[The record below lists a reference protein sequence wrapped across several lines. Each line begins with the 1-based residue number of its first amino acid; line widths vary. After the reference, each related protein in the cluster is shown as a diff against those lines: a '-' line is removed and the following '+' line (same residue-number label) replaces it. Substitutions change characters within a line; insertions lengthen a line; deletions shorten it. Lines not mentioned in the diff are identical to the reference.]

1 MKKIGLLALGLALA
15 LGVVAEAGSIPADRV
30 PLQTYAVKKMNCYL
44 QPNGVQKG
52 WIDPGDYVVVT
63 QIRSDGWAYGSYPV
77 GNGRVSRWFRA
88 DDLVNN
94 IGFANQ
100 ERYSPKANTNT
111 YTGPDHSRKFG
122 SFNDNETL
130 LVVSESGESRQFIYK
145 LNNGGY
151 KMAWAPYWD
160 CWDARQAGK
169 QQVNNN
175 VINKNPIVKPVQRED
190 KKQEQSSSYGVWK
203 ATARYTANTYDNP
216 SLSGAR
222 AGWVT
227 AGSDLEVLGENAK
240 SYFIRYWADNGAKR
254 ERYVERTA
262 VKGLNEDKENK
273 QQVNNNVINRNPI
286 VKPVQREDKKQE
298 QSSSYGVWKAT
309 ARYRANTYDNPGL
322 SGARAGW
329 VTAGSDIEVLGENAK
344 SYFIR
349 YWADNGAK
357 RERYVERTA
366 VKGLN
371 EDKENKQQ
379 EQTSYKVWS
388 TVTSYTANTYD
399 TPDLSGTRAG
409 WVTSGSR
416 IEVLGETVKSYYIRY
431 WNDSGKPR
439 EKYVAKNAVKV
450 LGNLPHN
457 PIVKPVQREDK
468 KQEQSSS
475 YGVWKATAR
484 YRANTYDNPNL
495 SGARAGWVTAGSDLE
510 VLGENAKSYFIR
522 YWADNGAKRERYV
535 ERTAVKGLNED
546 KENKKQVNNNVINQ
560 NPIVKPVQREDKK
573 QEQSSSYGV
582 WKATARYRANTY
594 DNPNLSGARA
604 GWVTAGS
611 DLEVLGE
618 NAKSYFIR
626 YWADN
631 GAKRERYVERTAVKG
646 LNEDKENKKQE
657 QTSYGVW
664 KATARY
670 TANTYDNPDLRGMRA
685 GRVTSGSDIEV
696 LGENAKSYFIR
707 YWADNG
713 AKRER
718 YVERTAVKGLNED
731 KDDKNIVPS
740 GDYVWPIDAYKISCL
755 YYYSGYND
763 KNKTYNPIKHDA
775 TYGRNPSYGFYY
787 WNAMDIEAKNLPVKA
802 TADGTVD
809 RVAVFPLSSYGPHII
824 IRHKDGRYSLYAHLK
839 TGSILVKENQEVK
852 KGQQIANSG
861 YSLSK
866 DKNPKQSWH
875 LHFAITEVGAW
886 QYFRDRVSLCYGNR
900 VIGANKTQASK
911 DNYSKDATEWFNKHN
926 GSYKTY

>member
-15 LGVVAEAGSIPADRV
+15 FGVVAEAGSIPADRV

-100 ERYSPKANTNT
+100 ERYSPKANTYT

-175 VINKNPIVKPVQRED
+175 VINRNPIVKPVQRED

-203 ATARYTANTYDNP
+203 ATARYRANTYDNP

-262 VKGLNEDKENK
+262 VKGLNEDKDNK
-273 QQVNNNVINRNPI
+273 QQVNNNVINKNPI

-309 ARYRANTYDNPGL
+309 ARYRANTYDNP
-322 SGARAGW
+322 S
-329 VTAGSDIEVLGENAK
+329 
-344 SYFIR
+344 
-349 YWADNGAK
+349 
-357 RERYVERTA
+357 
-366 VKGLN
+366 
-371 EDKENKQQ
+371 
-379 EQTSYKVWS
+379 
-388 TVTSYTANTYD
+388 
-399 TPDLSGTRAG
+399 
-409 WVTSGSR
+409 
-416 IEVLGETVKSYYIRY
+416 
-431 WNDSGKPR
+431 
-439 EKYVAKNAVKV
+439 
-450 LGNLPHN
+450 
-457 PIVKPVQREDK
+457 
-468 KQEQSSS
+468 
-475 YGVWKATAR
+475 
-484 YRANTYDNPNL
+484 L

-546 KENKKQVNNNVINQ
+546 KDNKQQVNNNVINK

-573 QEQSSSYGV
+573 QEQASSYGV
-582 WKATARYRANTY
+582 WKATARYTANTY
-594 DNPNLSGARA
+594 DNPDLRGARA
-604 GWVTAGS
+604 GWITNGS
-611 DLEVLGE
+611 DIEVLGE

-646 LNEDKENKKQE
+646 LNEDKENKKQVNNNVINRNPIVKPVQREDKKQE
-657 QTSYGVW
+657 QASSYGVW

-670 TANTYDNPDLRGMRA
+670 RANTYDNPNLSGARA
-685 GRVTSGSDIEV
+685 GWVTAGSSIEV
-696 LGENAKSYFIR
+696 LGENAKSYYIR
-707 YWADNG
+707 YWTDNG
-713 AKRER
+713 TPRER

-731 KDDKNIVPS
+731 KDNKNVVPS
-740 GDYVWPIDAYKISCL
+740 GDYIWPIDKYQITCL
-755 YYYSGYND
+755 YYYQTGKPHASTHRGYTFDYMNSIDVSAAYGTPVYATASGVVEFVLSQPNSQYPE
-763 KNKTYNPIKHDA
+763 TSYGRHIIIKHD
-775 TYGRNPSYGFYY
+775 N
-787 WNAMDIEAKNLPVKA
+787 
-802 TADGTVD
+802 GT
-809 RVAVFPLSSYGPHII
+809 
-824 IRHKDGRYSLYAHLK
+824 YSLYAHLSK
-839 TGSILVKENQEVK
+839 TIVSKNQKVNQGEK
-852 KGQQIANSG
+852 IAESG
-861 YSLSK
+861 YSIYY
-866 DKNPKQSWH
+866 DKNRRRHESNH
-875 LHFAITEVGAW
+875 LHFAITDISPW
-886 QYFRDRVSLCYGNR
+886 QYFRDKYNFLYHINCKNN
-900 VIGANKTQASK
+900 NKNKNNQ
-911 DNYSKDATEWFNKHN
+911 YSKELIEWFNKKN
-926 GSYKTY
+926 PITFN

>member
-1 MKKIGLLALGLALA
+1 MKKIGLLALGFALA
-15 LGVVAEAGSIPADRV
+15 FGVVAEAGSIPTDRV
-30 PLQTYAVKKMNCYL
+30 PLQTYAVKKLNCYL

-100 ERYSPKANTNT
+100 ERYSPKANTYT
-111 YTGPDHSRKFG
+111 YTNPNHNKQFG
-122 SFNDNETL
+122 SFNDNEPI
-130 LVVSESGESRQFIYK
+130 LVVSDSGQSRQFIYK
-145 LNNGGY
+145 LNSGGY

-160 CWDARQAGK
+160 CWDVRQAGK

-175 VINKNPIVKPVQRED
+175 VINKNPIVKPVQRDD

-203 ATARYTANTYDNP
+203 ATARYRANTYDNP
-216 SLSGAR
+216 NLSGARAGWVTAGSDIEVLGENSKSYYIRYWTDNGTPRERYVERTAVKGLNEDKDNKKQVNNSTINTNPIVKPVRREEKKQEQSSSYGVWKATARYRANTYDNPNLSGAR

-227 AGSDLEVLGENAK
+227 AGSDLDVLGENAK

-273 QQVNNNVINRNPI
+273 KQVNNNVINKNPI

-298 QSSSYGVWKAT
+298 QSSSY
-309 ARYRANTYDNPGL
+309 
-322 SGARAGW
+322 
-329 VTAGSDIEVLGENAK
+329 E
-344 SYFIR
+344 
-349 YWADNGAK
+349 
-357 RERYVERTA
+357 
-366 VKGLN
+366 
-371 EDKENKQQ
+371 
-379 EQTSYKVWS
+379 
-388 TVTSYTANTYD
+388 
-399 TPDLSGTRAG
+399 
-409 WVTSGSR
+409 
-416 IEVLGETVKSYYIRY
+416 
-431 WNDSGKPR
+431 
-439 EKYVAKNAVKV
+439 
-450 LGNLPHN
+450 
-457 PIVKPVQREDK
+457 
-468 KQEQSSS
+468 
-475 YGVWKATAR
+475 VWKATAR

-546 KENKKQVNNNVINQ
+546 KENKKQVNNNVINK

-573 QEQSSSYGV
+573 QEQSS
-582 WKATARYRANTY
+582 
-594 DNPNLSGARA
+594 
-604 GWVTAGS
+604 
-611 DLEVLGE
+611 
-618 NAKSYFIR
+618 
-626 YWADN
+626 
-631 GAKRERYVERTAVKG
+631 
-646 LNEDKENKKQE
+646 
-657 QTSYGVW
+657 SYGVW

-718 YVERTAVKGLNED
+718 YVEGTAVKGLNED
-731 KDDKNIVPS
+731 KEDNQI
-740 GDYVWPIDAYKISCL
+740 GDYVWPIDANQVSCL
-755 YYYSGYND
+755 FYYSGFNEE
-763 KNKTYNPIKHDA
+763 NKTYNPKPHDA
-775 TYGRNPSYGFYY
+775 TYGSKPSYGFYY
-787 WNAMDIEAKNLPVKA
+787 WNAVDIEAKGLPVRA

-809 RVAVFPLSSYGPHII
+809 CVAVHDLKSYGPHII
-824 IRHKDGRYSLYAHLK
+824 ISHKDGRYSLYAHLK
-839 TGSILVKENQEVK
+839 QGSICVKEKQEVK
-852 KGQQIANSG
+852 KGQKIAVSG

-866 DKNPKQSWH
+866 GKNPTKSWH

-886 QYFRDRVSLCYGNR
+886 QYFRDRIYLSYGNR
-900 VIGANKTQASK
+900 VIGANQKMATK
-911 DNYSKDATEWFNKHN
+911 DKYSKDATEWFKTH
-926 GSYKTY
+926 SYGTY

>member
-1 MKKIGLLALGLALA
+1 MKKIGLLALGFALA
-15 LGVVAEAGSIPADRV
+15 FGVVAEAGSIPADRV

-94 IGFANQ
+94 IGFTNQ

-216 SLSGAR
+216 NLSGAR

-240 SYFIRYWADNGAKR
+240 SYFIRYWADNGATR

-273 QQVNNNVINRNPI
+273 QQVNNNVIN
-286 VKPVQREDKKQE
+286 K
-298 QSSSYGVWKAT
+298 
-309 ARYRANTYDNPGL
+309 
-322 SGARAGW
+322 
-329 VTAGSDIEVLGENAK
+329 
-344 SYFIR
+344 
-349 YWADNGAK
+349 
-357 RERYVERTA
+357 
-366 VKGLN
+366 
-371 EDKENKQQ
+371 
-379 EQTSYKVWS
+379 
-388 TVTSYTANTYD
+388 
-399 TPDLSGTRAG
+399 
-409 WVTSGSR
+409 
-416 IEVLGETVKSYYIRY
+416 
-431 WNDSGKPR
+431 
-439 EKYVAKNAVKV
+439 
-450 LGNLPHN
+450 N

-546 KENKKQVNNNVINQ
+546 KENKQHVNNNVINK
-560 NPIVKPVQREDKK
+560 NPIVKPVQRED
-573 QEQSSSYGV
+573 
-582 WKATARYRANTY
+582 
-594 DNPNLSGARA
+594 
-604 GWVTAGS
+604 
-611 DLEVLGE
+611 
-618 NAKSYFIR
+618 
-626 YWADN
+626 
-631 GAKRERYVERTAVKG
+631 
-646 LNEDKENKKQE
+646 KKQE

-713 AKRER
+713 ATRER

-731 KDDKNIVPS
+731 KENINNNNNSSSFYQWS
-740 GDYVWPIDAYKISCL
+740 GKAKYRTNTYDNESLSGARAGWVTAGSDVVVLAENSKSFFIRYWTDNGDPRERYVMKSAIQKIADGAMYGVNKAVEAEKKENYIWPVDCYKISTL
-755 YYYSGYND
+755 YYYLDRNKEHNYVHSSSWRTGEGSGEFD
-763 KNKTYNPIKHDA
+763 HHESI
-775 TYGRNPSYGFYY
+775 
-787 WNAMDIEAKNLPVKA
+787 DIAVPAGYSVRA
-802 TADGTVD
+802 TAAGVVVHAYNMRDQ
-809 RVAVFPLSSYGPHII
+809 YGKVVI
-824 IRHKDGRYSLYAHLK
+824 IRHANNVYSLYGHLSRINVAK
-839 TGSILVKENQEVK
+839 GANVSQGDIIGKSGNTG
-852 KGQQIANSG
+852 NSTG
-861 YSLSK
+861 A
-866 DKNPKQSWH
+866 H
-875 LHFAITEVGAW
+875 LHFAISKFNDQNMNTW
-886 QYFRDRVSLCYGNR
+886 KYFRDKYKFSYPTNG
-900 VIGANKTQASK
+900 ITANKKHS
-911 DNYSKDATEWFNKHN
+911 DRDSYSKEAIQWLNSHPHETW
-926 GSYKTY
+926 

>member
-190 KKQEQSSSYGVWK
+190 EKQEQSSSYGVWK

-216 SLSGAR
+216 DLRGAR
-222 AGWVT
+222 AGWIT
-227 AGSDLEVLGENAK
+227 SGSDIEVLGENAK

-273 QQVNNNVINRNPI
+273 KQVNNNVINKNPI

-510 VLGENAKSYFIR
+510 VLGENAKSYYIR
-522 YWADNGAKRERYV
+522 YWADNGATRERYV
-535 ERTAVKGLNED
+535 ERTAVKGLNEKPQPSDNDSTSYWDGKVNTQLANLSNLCYRSKSTYNPFKKSYTDD
-546 KENKKQVNNNVINQ
+546 KGVYHPTNCTWYAFGRMQEVCGIKLKASGNAKTWGDAEKSDNNVI
-560 NPIVKPVQREDKK
+560 V
-573 QEQSSSYGV
+573 
-582 WKATARYRANTY
+582 
-594 DNPNLSGARA
+594 
-604 GWVTAGS
+604 
-611 DLEVLGE
+611 
-618 NAKSYFIR
+618 
-626 YWADN
+626 
-631 GAKRERYVERTAVKG
+631 
-646 LNEDKENKKQE
+646 
-657 QTSYGVW
+657 
-664 KATARY
+664 
-670 TANTYDNPDLRGMRA
+670 
-685 GRVTSGSDIEV
+685 
-696 LGENAKSYFIR
+696 
-707 YWADNG
+707 
-713 AKRER
+713 
-718 YVERTAVKGLNED
+718 
-731 KDDKNIVPS
+731 
-740 GDYVWPIDAYKISCL
+740 
-755 YYYSGYND
+755 
-763 KNKTYNPIKHDA
+763 NKTISSKCVGVRMTGGGGAGHVV
-775 TYGRNPSYGFYY
+775 F
-787 WNAMDIEAKNLPVKA
+787 IEY
-802 TADGTVD
+802 VD
-809 RVAVFPLSSYGPHII
+809 
-824 IRHKDGRYSLYAHLK
+824 
-839 TGSILVKENQEVK
+839 
-852 KGQQIANSG
+852 NSG
-861 YSLSK
+861 YVY
-866 DKNPKQSWH
+866 
-875 LHFAITEVGAW
+875 FTEAN
-886 QYFRDRVSLCYGNR
+886 FN
-900 VIGANKTQASK
+900 NKTDLKVRKEAKSFF
-911 DNYSKDATEWFNKHN
+911 DNYTWFIHPK
-926 GSYKTY
+926 

>member
-175 VINKNPIVKPVQRED
+175 VINRNPIVKPVQRED

-203 ATARYTANTYDNP
+203 ATARYRANTYDNP

-262 VKGLNEDKENK
+262 VKGLNEDKDNK
-273 QQVNNNVINRNPI
+273 QQVNNNVINKNPI

-309 ARYRANTYDNPGL
+309 ARYRANTYDNP
-322 SGARAGW
+322 S
-329 VTAGSDIEVLGENAK
+329 
-344 SYFIR
+344 
-349 YWADNGAK
+349 
-357 RERYVERTA
+357 
-366 VKGLN
+366 
-371 EDKENKQQ
+371 
-379 EQTSYKVWS
+379 
-388 TVTSYTANTYD
+388 
-399 TPDLSGTRAG
+399 
-409 WVTSGSR
+409 
-416 IEVLGETVKSYYIRY
+416 
-431 WNDSGKPR
+431 
-439 EKYVAKNAVKV
+439 
-450 LGNLPHN
+450 
-457 PIVKPVQREDK
+457 
-468 KQEQSSS
+468 
-475 YGVWKATAR
+475 
-484 YRANTYDNPNL
+484 L

-546 KENKKQVNNNVINQ
+546 KDNKKQVNNNMINK
-560 NPIVKPVQREDKK
+560 NPIVKPVQRED
-573 QEQSSSYGV
+573 
-582 WKATARYRANTY
+582 
-594 DNPNLSGARA
+594 
-604 GWVTAGS
+604 
-611 DLEVLGE
+611 
-618 NAKSYFIR
+618 
-626 YWADN
+626 
-631 GAKRERYVERTAVKG
+631 
-646 LNEDKENKKQE
+646 KKQE

-670 TANTYDNPDLRGMRA
+670 TANTYDNPDLRGARA
-685 GRVTSGSDIEV
+685 GWITNGSDIEV

-731 KDDKNIVPS
+731 KEIINNNNNSSSFSQWS
-740 GDYVWPIDAYKISCL
+740 GKAKYRTNTYNNESLSGARAGWVTAGSDVVVLAENSKSFFIRYWTDNGDPRERYVMKSAIQKIADGAMYGVNKAVEAAKKENYIWPVDCYKISTL
-755 YYYSGYND
+755 YYYLDYNKEHNYVHSSSWRTGEGSGEFD
-763 KNKTYNPIKHDA
+763 HHESI
-775 TYGRNPSYGFYY
+775 
-787 WNAMDIEAKNLPVKA
+787 DIAVPAGYSVRA
-802 TADGTVD
+802 TAAGVVVHAYNMRDQ
-809 RVAVFPLSSYGPHII
+809 YGKVVI
-824 IRHKDGRYSLYAHLK
+824 IRHANNVYSLYGHLSRINVAK
-839 TGSILVKENQEVK
+839 GANVSQGDIIGKSGNTG
-852 KGQQIANSG
+852 NSHG
-861 YSLSK
+861 A
-866 DKNPKQSWH
+866 H
-875 LHFAITEVGAW
+875 LHFAISKFNDANMNTW
-886 QYFRDRVSLCYGNR
+886 KYFRDKYNLSYPTNGIN
-900 VIGANKTQASK
+900 ANKLHSNSDEFAKEAIQWLNSHPHET
-911 DNYSKDATEWFNKHN
+911 W
-926 GSYKTY
+926 

>member
-30 PLQTYAVKKMNCYL
+30 PLQTYAVKKLNCYL

-88 DDLVNN
+88 DDLINN

-190 KKQEQSSSYGVWK
+190 KKQEQTSYGVWK

-216 SLSGAR
+216 DLRGTR
-222 AGWVT
+222 AGWIT
-227 AGSDLEVLGENAK
+227 SGSDIEVLGENAK
-240 SYFIRYWADNGAKR
+240 SYFIRYWADNGATR

-273 QQVNNNVINRNPI
+273 KQVNNNVINKNPI

-309 ARYRANTYDNPGL
+309 ARY
-322 SGARAGW
+322 
-329 VTAGSDIEVLGENAK
+329 
-344 SYFIR
+344 
-349 YWADNGAK
+349 
-357 RERYVERTA
+357 
-366 VKGLN
+366 
-371 EDKENKQQ
+371 
-379 EQTSYKVWS
+379 
-388 TVTSYTANTYD
+388 
-399 TPDLSGTRAG
+399 
-409 WVTSGSR
+409 
-416 IEVLGETVKSYYIRY
+416 
-431 WNDSGKPR
+431 
-439 EKYVAKNAVKV
+439 
-450 LGNLPHN
+450 
-457 PIVKPVQREDK
+457 
-468 KQEQSSS
+468 
-475 YGVWKATAR
+475 
-484 YRANTYDNPNL
+484 
-495 SGARAGWVTAGSDLE
+495 
-510 VLGENAKSYFIR
+510 
-522 YWADNGAKRERYV
+522 
-535 ERTAVKGLNED
+535 
-546 KENKKQVNNNVINQ
+546 
-560 NPIVKPVQREDKK
+560 
-573 QEQSSSYGV
+573 
-582 WKATARYRANTY
+582 
-594 DNPNLSGARA
+594 
-604 GWVTAGS
+604 
-611 DLEVLGE
+611 
-618 NAKSYFIR
+618 
-626 YWADN
+626 
-631 GAKRERYVERTAVKG
+631 
-646 LNEDKENKKQE
+646 
-657 QTSYGVW
+657 
-664 KATARY
+664 
-670 TANTYDNPDLRGMRA
+670 TANTYDNPDLRGARA
-685 GRVTSGSDIEV
+685 GWITSGSDIEV

-731 KDDKNIVPS
+731 KEDNQI
-740 GDYVWPIDAYKISCL
+740 GDYVWPIGANQVSCL
-755 YYYSGYND
+755 FYYSGYN
-763 KNKTYNPIKHDA
+763 KENNTYNPKPHDA
-775 TYGRNPSYGFYY
+775 TYGSKPSYGFKY
-787 WNAMDIEAKNLPVKA
+787 WNAVDIEAKGLPVMA

-809 RVAVFPLSSYGPHII
+809 RVAVYDLKSYGPHII
-824 IRHKDGRYSLYAHLK
+824 ISHKDGRYSLYAHLTK
-839 TGSILVKENQEVK
+839 GSILVKEKQEVK
-852 KGQQIANSG
+852 KGQQIAVSG

-866 DKNPKQSWH
+866 GKNPTKSWH

-886 QYFRDRVSLCYGNR
+886 QYFRDRIYLSYGNR
-900 VIGANKTQASK
+900 VIGANKKMATK
-911 DNYSKDATEWFNKHN
+911 DKYSKDATEWFKTH
-926 GSYKTY
+926 SYGTY

>member
-1 MKKIGLLALGLALA
+1 MKKIGLLALGLTLA

-30 PLQTYAVKKMNCYL
+30 PLQTYAVKKLNCYL

-175 VINKNPIVKPVQRED
+175 VINKNPVVKPVQRED
-190 KKQEQSSSYGVWK
+190 KKQEQTSYGVWK

-216 SLSGAR
+216 DLRGAR
-222 AGWVT
+222 AGWIT
-227 AGSDLEVLGENAK
+227 S
-240 SYFIRYWADNGAKR
+240 
-254 ERYVERTA
+254 
-262 VKGLNEDKENK
+262 
-273 QQVNNNVINRNPI
+273 
-286 VKPVQREDKKQE
+286 
-298 QSSSYGVWKAT
+298 
-309 ARYRANTYDNPGL
+309 
-322 SGARAGW
+322 
-329 VTAGSDIEVLGENAK
+329 GSDI
-344 SYFIR
+344 
-349 YWADNGAK
+349 
-357 RERYVERTA
+357 
-366 VKGLN
+366 
-371 EDKENKQQ
+371 
-379 EQTSYKVWS
+379 
-388 TVTSYTANTYD
+388 
-399 TPDLSGTRAG
+399 
-409 WVTSGSR
+409 
-416 IEVLGETVKSYYIRY
+416 
-431 WNDSGKPR
+431 
-439 EKYVAKNAVKV
+439 
-450 LGNLPHN
+450 
-457 PIVKPVQREDK
+457 
-468 KQEQSSS
+468 
-475 YGVWKATAR
+475 
-484 YRANTYDNPNL
+484 
-495 SGARAGWVTAGSDLE
+495 E

-546 KENKKQVNNNVINQ
+546 KENKKQVNNNVINK

-573 QEQSSSYGV
+573 QEQTSYGV
-582 WKATARYRANTY
+582 WKATARYTANTY
-594 DNPNLSGARA
+594 DNPDLRGARA
-604 GWVTAGS
+604 GWITSGS
-611 DLEVLGE
+611 DIEVLGE

-646 LNEDKENKKQE
+646 LNEDKKNKKQE
-657 QTSYGVW
+657 QSSSYGVW

-731 KDDKNIVPS
+731 KDIINNNNSSSFSQWS
-740 GDYVWPIDAYKISCL
+740 GKAKYRTNTYDNESLSGARAGWVTAGSDVVVLAENSKSFFIRYWTDNGDPRERYVMKSAIQKIADGAMYGVNKAVEAAKKENYIWPVDSYKISTL
-755 YYYSGYND
+755 YYYLTVNAKDDYKHSSGWSQGEGAGQFDHHESIDIAVPVGYSVRATAAGTVVHAYD
-763 KNKTYNPIKHDA
+763 MGYKKSYGKVVIIKHD
-775 TYGRNPSYGFYY
+775 N
-787 WNAMDIEAKNLPVKA
+787 DV
-802 TADGTVD
+802 
-809 RVAVFPLSSYGPHII
+809 
-824 IRHKDGRYSLYAHLK
+824 YSLYGHLSQINVSK
-839 TGSILVKENQEVK
+839 GATVSQGDTIGKSGNTG
-852 KGQQIANSG
+852 NSTG
-861 YSLSK
+861 A
-866 DKNPKQSWH
+866 H
-875 LHFAITEVGAW
+875 LHFAISKFNDQNMNTW
-886 QYFRDRVSLCYGNR
+886 KYFRDKYKFSYPTNG
-900 VIGANKTQASK
+900 ITANKKHS
-911 DNYSKDATEWFNKHN
+911 DRDSYSKEAIQWLNSHPHENW
-926 GSYKTY
+926 

>member
-262 VKGLNEDKENK
+262 VKGLNEDKDN
-273 QQVNNNVINRNPI
+273 
-286 VKPVQREDKKQE
+286 KKQE
-298 QSSSYGVWKAT
+298 QS
-309 ARYRANTYDNPGL
+309 
-322 SGARAGW
+322 
-329 VTAGSDIEVLGENAK
+329 
-344 SYFIR
+344 
-349 YWADNGAK
+349 
-357 RERYVERTA
+357 
-366 VKGLN
+366 
-371 EDKENKQQ
+371 
-379 EQTSYKVWS
+379 SYKVWS

-416 IEVLGETVKSYYIRY
+416 IEVLGENVKSYYIRY

-468 KQEQSSS
+468 KQEQSS
-475 YGVWKATAR
+475 
-484 YRANTYDNPNL
+484 
-495 SGARAGWVTAGSDLE
+495 
-510 VLGENAKSYFIR
+510 
-522 YWADNGAKRERYV
+522 
-535 ERTAVKGLNED
+535 
-546 KENKKQVNNNVINQ
+546 
-560 NPIVKPVQREDKK
+560 
-573 QEQSSSYGV
+573 
-582 WKATARYRANTY
+582 
-594 DNPNLSGARA
+594 
-604 GWVTAGS
+604 
-611 DLEVLGE
+611 
-618 NAKSYFIR
+618 
-626 YWADN
+626 
-631 GAKRERYVERTAVKG
+631 
-646 LNEDKENKKQE
+646 
-657 QTSYGVW
+657 SYGVW

-731 KDDKNIVPS
+731 KDNKNVVPS
-740 GDYVWPIDAYKISCL
+740 GDYIWPIDKYQITCL
-755 YYYSGYND
+755 YYYQTGKPHASTHRGYTFDYMNSIDVSAAYGTPVYATASGVVEFVLSQPNSQYPE
-763 KNKTYNPIKHDA
+763 TSYGRHIIIKHDNR
-775 TYGRNPSYGFYY
+775 T
-787 WNAMDIEAKNLPVKA
+787 
-802 TADGTVD
+802 
-809 RVAVFPLSSYGPHII
+809 
-824 IRHKDGRYSLYAHLK
+824 YSLYAHLSK
-839 TGSILVKENQEVK
+839 TIVSKNQKVNQGEK
-852 KGQQIANSG
+852 IAESG
-861 YSLSK
+861 YSIYY
-866 DKNPKQSWH
+866 DKNRRRHESNH
-875 LHFAITEVGAW
+875 LHFAITDISPW
-886 QYFRDRVSLCYGNR
+886 QYFRDKYNFLYHINCKNN
-900 VIGANKTQASK
+900 NKNKNNQ
-911 DNYSKDATEWFNKHN
+911 YSKELIEWFNKKN
-926 GSYKTY
+926 PITFN

>member
-1 MKKIGLLALGLALA
+1 MKKIGLLALGFALA
-15 LGVVAEAGSIPADRV
+15 FGVVAEAGSIPTDRV

-160 CWDARQAGK
+160 CWDTRQAGK

-175 VINKNPIVKPVQRED
+175 VINK
-190 KKQEQSSSYGVWK
+190 
-203 ATARYTANTYDNP
+203 
-216 SLSGAR
+216 
-222 AGWVT
+222 
-227 AGSDLEVLGENAK
+227 
-240 SYFIRYWADNGAKR
+240 
-254 ERYVERTA
+254 
-262 VKGLNEDKENK
+262 
-273 QQVNNNVINRNPI
+273 
-286 VKPVQREDKKQE
+286 
-298 QSSSYGVWKAT
+298 
-309 ARYRANTYDNPGL
+309 
-322 SGARAGW
+322 
-329 VTAGSDIEVLGENAK
+329 
-344 SYFIR
+344 
-349 YWADNGAK
+349 
-357 RERYVERTA
+357 
-366 VKGLN
+366 
-371 EDKENKQQ
+371 
-379 EQTSYKVWS
+379 
-388 TVTSYTANTYD
+388 
-399 TPDLSGTRAG
+399 
-409 WVTSGSR
+409 
-416 IEVLGETVKSYYIRY
+416 
-431 WNDSGKPR
+431 
-439 EKYVAKNAVKV
+439 
-450 LGNLPHN
+450 N

-510 VLGENAKSYFIR
+510 VLGENSKSYYIRYWTDNGTPRERYVERTAVKGLNEDKDNKKQVNNITIKTNPVVKPVQREEKKQEQSSSYGVWKATARYRANTYDNPNLSGVRAGWVTAGSDIEVLGENAKSYFIR

-546 KENKKQVNNNVINQ
+546 KENKQQVNNNVINK

-604 GWVTAGS
+604 GW
-611 DLEVLGE
+611 
-618 NAKSYFIR
+618 I
-626 YWADN
+626 
-631 GAKRERYVERTAVKG
+631 
-646 LNEDKENKKQE
+646 
-657 QTSYGVW
+657 
-664 KATARY
+664 
-670 TANTYDNPDLRGMRA
+670 
-685 GRVTSGSDIEV
+685 TSGSDIEV

-713 AKRER
+713 ATRER

-731 KDDKNIVPS
+731 KDNKKQVNNNVINKNPIVKPVQREDKKQEQSSSYGVWKATARYTANTYDNPDLRGARAGRVTSGSDIEVLGENAKSYYIRYWADNGATRERYVERTAVKGLNEKPQPS
-740 GDYVWPIDAYKISCL
+740 D
-755 YYYSGYND
+755 ND
-763 KNKTYNPIKHDA
+763 STSYWDGKVNTQLANLSNLCYRSKSTYNPFKKSYTDDKGVYHPTNCTWYA
-775 TYGRNPSYGFYY
+775 FGR
-787 WNAMDIEAKNLPVKA
+787 M
-802 TADGTVD
+802 
-809 RVAVFPLSSYGPHII
+809 
-824 IRHKDGRYSLYAHLK
+824 
-839 TGSILVKENQEVK
+839 QEVCGIK
-852 KGQQIANSG
+852 LKASGNAKTWGDAEKSDNNVIVNKTISSKCVGVRMTGGGGAGHVVFIEYVDNSG
-861 YSLSK
+861 YVY
-866 DKNPKQSWH
+866 
-875 LHFAITEVGAW
+875 FTEAN
-886 QYFRDRVSLCYGNR
+886 FN
-900 VIGANKTQASK
+900 NKTDLKVRKEAKSFF
-911 DNYSKDATEWFNKHN
+911 DNYTWFIHPK
-926 GSYKTY
+926 

>member
-30 PLQTYAVKKMNCYL
+30 PLQTYAVKKLNCYL

-94 IGFANQ
+94 IGFTNQ

-216 SLSGAR
+216 NLRGAR
-222 AGWVT
+222 AGWIT
-227 AGSDLEVLGENAK
+227 SGSDIEVFGENAK
-240 SYFIRYWADNGAKR
+240 SYFIRYWTDNGAKR

-273 QQVNNNVINRNPI
+273 KQVNNNVINKNPI

-309 ARYRANTYDNPGL
+309 ARYTANTYDNPNL
-322 SGARAGW
+322 RGARAGW
-329 VTAGSDIEVLGENAK
+329 ITSGSDIEVFGENAK

-349 YWADNGAK
+349 YWTDNGAK

-371 EDKENKQQ
+371 EDKENKKQVNNNVIN
-379 EQTSYKVWS
+379 K
-388 TVTSYTANTYD
+388 
-399 TPDLSGTRAG
+399 
-409 WVTSGSR
+409 
-416 IEVLGETVKSYYIRY
+416 
-431 WNDSGKPR
+431 
-439 EKYVAKNAVKV
+439 
-450 LGNLPHN
+450 N

-495 SGARAGWVTAGSDLE
+495 SGARAGW
-510 VLGENAKSYFIR
+510 I
-522 YWADNGAKRERYV
+522 
-535 ERTAVKGLNED
+535 
-546 KENKKQVNNNVINQ
+546 
-560 NPIVKPVQREDKK
+560 
-573 QEQSSSYGV
+573 
-582 WKATARYRANTY
+582 
-594 DNPNLSGARA
+594 
-604 GWVTAGS
+604 
-611 DLEVLGE
+611 
-618 NAKSYFIR
+618 
-626 YWADN
+626 
-631 GAKRERYVERTAVKG
+631 
-646 LNEDKENKKQE
+646 
-657 QTSYGVW
+657 
-664 KATARY
+664 
-670 TANTYDNPDLRGMRA
+670 
-685 GRVTSGSDIEV
+685 TSGSDIEV

-713 AKRER
+713 ATRER

-731 KDDKNIVPS
+731 KENNQI

-755 YYYSGYND
+755 FYYSGFNE
-763 KNKTYNPIKHDA
+763 KNQTYNPKPHDA
-775 TYGRNPSYGFYY
+775 TYGSKPSYGFYY
-787 WNAMDIEAKNLPVKA
+787 WNAVDIAPPRKTSLPVKA

-809 RVAVFPLSSYGPHII
+809 RVVSVYDLKSYGPHII

-839 TGSILVKENQEVK
+839 QGSICVKEKQEVK
-852 KGQQIANSG
+852 KGHQIALSG

-866 DKNPKQSWH
+866 GKNPTENWH
-875 LHFAITEVGAW
+875 LHFAITDVGAW
-886 QYFRDRVSLCYGNR
+886 QYFRDRVSLIYGDR
-900 VIGANKTQASK
+900 VIGANKKMATK
-911 DNYSKDATEWFNKHN
+911 DKYSKDATEWFKTH
-926 GSYKTY
+926 SYGTY

>member
-175 VINKNPIVKPVQRED
+175 VIN
-190 KKQEQSSSYGVWK
+190 
-203 ATARYTANTYDNP
+203 
-216 SLSGAR
+216 
-222 AGWVT
+222 
-227 AGSDLEVLGENAK
+227 
-240 SYFIRYWADNGAKR
+240 
-254 ERYVERTA
+254 
-262 VKGLNEDKENK
+262 
-273 QQVNNNVINRNPI
+273 RNPI

-309 ARYRANTYDNPGL
+309 ARYRANTYDNPNL

-329 VTAGSDIEVLGENAK
+329 VTAGSDLEVLGENAK
-344 SYFIR
+344 SYYIR
-349 YWADNGAK
+349 YWTDNGTP

-371 EDKENKQQ
+371 EDKDNKKQ
-379 EQTSYKVWS
+379 VNN
-388 TVTSYTANTYD
+388 NTIN
-399 TPDLSGTRAG
+399 T
-409 WVTSGSR
+409 
-416 IEVLGETVKSYYIRY
+416 
-431 WNDSGKPR
+431 
-439 EKYVAKNAVKV
+439 
-450 LGNLPHN
+450 N
-457 PIVKPVQREDK
+457 PIVKPVQREEK

-546 KENKKQVNNNVINQ
+546 KENKQQVNNNVINK

-618 NAKSYFIR
+618 NAKSYYIR
-626 YWADN
+626 YWTDN
-631 GAKRERYVERTAVKG
+631 GT
-646 LNEDKENKKQE
+646 
-657 QTSYGVW
+657 
-664 KATARY
+664 
-670 TANTYDNPDLRGMRA
+670 P
-685 GRVTSGSDIEV
+685 
-696 LGENAKSYFIR
+696 
-707 YWADNG
+707 
-713 AKRER
+713 RER

-731 KDDKNIVPS
+731 KDIINNNNNSSSFSQWS
-740 GDYVWPIDAYKISCL
+740 GKAKYRTNTYDNESLSGARAGWVTAGSDVVVLAENSKSFFIRYWTDNGDPRERYVMKSAIQKIADGAMYGVNKAVEAAKKENYIWPVDCYKISTL
-755 YYYSGYND
+755 YYYLDYNKEHNYVHSSSWRTGEGSGEFD
-763 KNKTYNPIKHDA
+763 HHESI
-775 TYGRNPSYGFYY
+775 
-787 WNAMDIEAKNLPVKA
+787 DIAVPAGYSVRA
-802 TADGTVD
+802 TAAGVVVHAYNMRDQ
-809 RVAVFPLSSYGPHII
+809 YGKVVI
-824 IRHKDGRYSLYAHLK
+824 IRHANNVYSLYGHLSRINVAK
-839 TGSILVKENQEVK
+839 GANVSQGDIIGKSGNTG
-852 KGQQIANSG
+852 NSTG
-861 YSLSK
+861 E
-866 DKNPKQSWH
+866 H
-875 LHFAITEVGAW
+875 LHFAISKFNDQNMNTW
-886 QYFRDRVSLCYGNR
+886 KYFRDKYKFSYPTNG
-900 VIGANKTQASK
+900 ITANKKHS
-911 DNYSKDATEWFNKHN
+911 DRDSYSKEAIQWLNSHPHETW
-926 GSYKTY
+926 

>member
-63 QIRSDGWAYGSYPV
+63 QIRNDGWAYGSYPV

-111 YTGPDHSRKFG
+111 YTGSDHSRKFG
-122 SFNDNETL
+122 SFNDNEPI
-130 LVVSESGESRQFIYK
+130 LVVSDSGQSRQFIYK
-145 LNNGGY
+145 VNGGGY

-175 VINKNPIVKPVQRED
+175 VINKNPIMKPVQRED
-190 KKQEQSSSYGVWK
+190 KKQEQTSYGVWK

-216 SLSGAR
+216 DLRGAR
-222 AGWVT
+222 AGWIT
-227 AGSDLEVLGENAK
+227 N
-240 SYFIRYWADNGAKR
+240 
-254 ERYVERTA
+254 
-262 VKGLNEDKENK
+262 
-273 QQVNNNVINRNPI
+273 
-286 VKPVQREDKKQE
+286 
-298 QSSSYGVWKAT
+298 
-309 ARYRANTYDNPGL
+309 
-322 SGARAGW
+322 
-329 VTAGSDIEVLGENAK
+329 GSDI
-344 SYFIR
+344 
-349 YWADNGAK
+349 
-357 RERYVERTA
+357 
-366 VKGLN
+366 
-371 EDKENKQQ
+371 
-379 EQTSYKVWS
+379 
-388 TVTSYTANTYD
+388 
-399 TPDLSGTRAG
+399 
-409 WVTSGSR
+409 
-416 IEVLGETVKSYYIRY
+416 
-431 WNDSGKPR
+431 
-439 EKYVAKNAVKV
+439 
-450 LGNLPHN
+450 
-457 PIVKPVQREDK
+457 
-468 KQEQSSS
+468 
-475 YGVWKATAR
+475 
-484 YRANTYDNPNL
+484 
-495 SGARAGWVTAGSDLE
+495 E

-546 KENKKQVNNNVINQ
+546 KENKKQVNNNVINRNPIVKPVQ
-560 NPIVKPVQREDKK
+560 REDKKQEQTSYGVWKATARYTANTYDNPDLRGARAGWITNGSDIEVLGENAKSYFIRYWADNGAKRERYVERTAVKGLNEDKENKQQVNNNVSNKNPIVKPVQREDKK

-604 GWVTAGS
+604 GWVTVGS
-611 DLEVLGE
+611 ALEVLGE

-646 LNEDKENKKQE
+646 LNEDKENKQQVNKNVSNKNPIVKPVQREDKKQE
-657 QTSYGVW
+657 QASSYGVW

-718 YVERTAVKGLNED
+718 YVERTAVKGLNEY
-731 KDDKNIVPS
+731 KDDNQI
-740 GDYVWPIDAYKISCL
+740 GEYVWPIDAYKISCL

-787 WNAMDIEAKNLPVKA
+787 WNAMDIEAKNVPVKA

-926 GSYKTY
+926 GSYK

>member
-1 MKKIGLLALGLALA
+1 MKKIGLLALGFALA
-15 LGVVAEAGSIPADRV
+15 FGVVAEAGSIPTDRV

-175 VINKNPIVKPVQRED
+175 VINR
-190 KKQEQSSSYGVWK
+190 
-203 ATARYTANTYDNP
+203 
-216 SLSGAR
+216 
-222 AGWVT
+222 
-227 AGSDLEVLGENAK
+227 
-240 SYFIRYWADNGAKR
+240 
-254 ERYVERTA
+254 
-262 VKGLNEDKENK
+262 
-273 QQVNNNVINRNPI
+273 
-286 VKPVQREDKKQE
+286 
-298 QSSSYGVWKAT
+298 
-309 ARYRANTYDNPGL
+309 
-322 SGARAGW
+322 
-329 VTAGSDIEVLGENAK
+329 
-344 SYFIR
+344 
-349 YWADNGAK
+349 
-357 RERYVERTA
+357 
-366 VKGLN
+366 
-371 EDKENKQQ
+371 
-379 EQTSYKVWS
+379 
-388 TVTSYTANTYD
+388 
-399 TPDLSGTRAG
+399 
-409 WVTSGSR
+409 
-416 IEVLGETVKSYYIRY
+416 
-431 WNDSGKPR
+431 
-439 EKYVAKNAVKV
+439 
-450 LGNLPHN
+450 N

-546 KENKKQVNNNVINQ
+546 KDNKKQVNNNMINK
-560 NPIVKPVQREDKK
+560 NPIVKPVQRED
-573 QEQSSSYGV
+573 
-582 WKATARYRANTY
+582 
-594 DNPNLSGARA
+594 
-604 GWVTAGS
+604 
-611 DLEVLGE
+611 
-618 NAKSYFIR
+618 
-626 YWADN
+626 
-631 GAKRERYVERTAVKG
+631 
-646 LNEDKENKKQE
+646 KKQE

-670 TANTYDNPDLRGMRA
+670 TANTYDNPDLRGARA
-685 GRVTSGSDIEV
+685 GWITNGSDIEV

-731 KDDKNIVPS
+731 KEIINNNNNSSSFSQWS
-740 GDYVWPIDAYKISCL
+740 GKAKYRTNTYNNESLSGARAGWVTAGSDVVVLAENSKSFFIRYWTDNGDPRERYVMKSAIQKIADGAMYGVNKAVEAAKKENYIWPVDCYKISTL
-755 YYYSGYND
+755 YYYLDYNKEHNYVHSSSWRTGEGSGEFD
-763 KNKTYNPIKHDA
+763 HHESI
-775 TYGRNPSYGFYY
+775 
-787 WNAMDIEAKNLPVKA
+787 DIAVPAGYSVRA
-802 TADGTVD
+802 TAAGVVVHAYNMRDQ
-809 RVAVFPLSSYGPHII
+809 YGKVVI
-824 IRHKDGRYSLYAHLK
+824 IRHANNVYSLYGHLSRINVAK
-839 TGSILVKENQEVK
+839 GANVSQGDIIGKSGNTG
-852 KGQQIANSG
+852 NSHG
-861 YSLSK
+861 A
-866 DKNPKQSWH
+866 H
-875 LHFAITEVGAW
+875 LHFAISKFNDANMNTW
-886 QYFRDRVSLCYGNR
+886 KYFRDKYNLSYPTNGIN
-900 VIGANKTQASK
+900 ANKLHSNSDEFAKEAIQWLNSHPHET
-911 DNYSKDATEWFNKHN
+911 W
-926 GSYKTY
+926 

>member
-1 MKKIGLLALGLALA
+1 MKKIGLLALGLAFA
-15 LGVVAEAGSIPADRV
+15 FGVVAEAGSIPADRV

-63 QIRSDGWAYGSYPV
+63 QIRSDGWAYGSYPG

-100 ERYSPKANTNT
+100 ERYSPKANTYT

-175 VINKNPIVKPVQRED
+175 VINRNPIVKPVQRED

-203 ATARYTANTYDNP
+203 ATARYRANTYDNP

-262 VKGLNEDKENK
+262 VKGLNEDKDNK
-273 QQVNNNVINRNPI
+273 QQVNNNVINKNPI

-309 ARYRANTYDNPGL
+309 ARYRANTYDNP
-322 SGARAGW
+322 S
-329 VTAGSDIEVLGENAK
+329 
-344 SYFIR
+344 
-349 YWADNGAK
+349 
-357 RERYVERTA
+357 
-366 VKGLN
+366 
-371 EDKENKQQ
+371 
-379 EQTSYKVWS
+379 
-388 TVTSYTANTYD
+388 
-399 TPDLSGTRAG
+399 
-409 WVTSGSR
+409 
-416 IEVLGETVKSYYIRY
+416 
-431 WNDSGKPR
+431 
-439 EKYVAKNAVKV
+439 
-450 LGNLPHN
+450 
-457 PIVKPVQREDK
+457 
-468 KQEQSSS
+468 
-475 YGVWKATAR
+475 
-484 YRANTYDNPNL
+484 L

-546 KENKKQVNNNVINQ
+546 KDNKQQVNNNVINK

-573 QEQSSSYGV
+573 QEQASSYGV

-611 DLEVLGE
+611 
-618 NAKSYFIR
+618 S
-626 YWADN
+626 
-631 GAKRERYVERTAVKG
+631 
-646 LNEDKENKKQE
+646 
-657 QTSYGVW
+657 
-664 KATARY
+664 
-670 TANTYDNPDLRGMRA
+670 
-685 GRVTSGSDIEV
+685 IEV
-696 LGENAKSYFIR
+696 LGENAKSYYIR
-707 YWADNG
+707 YWTDNG
-713 AKRER
+713 TPRER

-731 KDDKNIVPS
+731 KDNKNVVPS
-740 GDYVWPIDAYKISCL
+740 GDYIWPIDKYQITCL
-755 YYYSGYND
+755 YYYQTGKPHASTHRGYTFDYMNSIDVSAAYGTPVYATASGVVEFVLSQPNSQYPE
-763 KNKTYNPIKHDA
+763 TSYGRHIIIKHD
-775 TYGRNPSYGFYY
+775 N
-787 WNAMDIEAKNLPVKA
+787 
-802 TADGTVD
+802 GT
-809 RVAVFPLSSYGPHII
+809 
-824 IRHKDGRYSLYAHLK
+824 YSLYAHLSK
-839 TGSILVKENQEVK
+839 TIVSKNQKVNQGEK
-852 KGQQIANSG
+852 IAESG
-861 YSLSK
+861 YSIYY
-866 DKNPKQSWH
+866 DKNRRRHESNH
-875 LHFAITEVGAW
+875 LHFAITDISPW
-886 QYFRDRVSLCYGNR
+886 QYFRDKYNFLYHINCKNN
-900 VIGANKTQASK
+900 NKNKNNQ
-911 DNYSKDATEWFNKHN
+911 YSKELIEWFNKKN
-926 GSYKTY
+926 PITFN

>member
-175 VINKNPIVKPVQRED
+175 VINKNPVVKPVQRED
-190 KKQEQSSSYGVWK
+190 KKQEQTSYGVWK

-216 SLSGAR
+216 DLRGAR
-222 AGWVT
+222 AGWIT
-227 AGSDLEVLGENAK
+227 S
-240 SYFIRYWADNGAKR
+240 
-254 ERYVERTA
+254 
-262 VKGLNEDKENK
+262 
-273 QQVNNNVINRNPI
+273 
-286 VKPVQREDKKQE
+286 
-298 QSSSYGVWKAT
+298 
-309 ARYRANTYDNPGL
+309 
-322 SGARAGW
+322 
-329 VTAGSDIEVLGENAK
+329 GSDIEVLGENAK

-371 EDKENKQQ
+371 EDKENKNKENKKQVNNNVIN
-379 EQTSYKVWS
+379 K
-388 TVTSYTANTYD
+388 
-399 TPDLSGTRAG
+399 
-409 WVTSGSR
+409 
-416 IEVLGETVKSYYIRY
+416 
-431 WNDSGKPR
+431 
-439 EKYVAKNAVKV
+439 
-450 LGNLPHN
+450 N

-484 YRANTYDNPNL
+484 YTANTYDNPDL
-495 SGARAGWVTAGSDLE
+495 RGARAGWITSGSDIE

-522 YWADNGAKRERYV
+522 YWADNGATRERYV
-535 ERTAVKGLNED
+535 ERTAVKGLNEG
-546 KENKKQVNNNVINQ
+546 KENKKQVNNNVINK

-582 WKATARYRANTY
+582 WKATARY
-594 DNPNLSGARA
+594 
-604 GWVTAGS
+604 
-611 DLEVLGE
+611 
-618 NAKSYFIR
+618 
-626 YWADN
+626 
-631 GAKRERYVERTAVKG
+631 
-646 LNEDKENKKQE
+646 
-657 QTSYGVW
+657 
-664 KATARY
+664 
-670 TANTYDNPDLRGMRA
+670 TANTYDNPDLRGARA

-696 LGENAKSYFIR
+696 LGENAKSYYIR

-713 AKRER
+713 ATRER
-718 YVERTAVKGLNED
+718 YVERTAVKGLNE
-731 KDDKNIVPS
+731 KPQPS
-740 GDYVWPIDAYKISCL
+740 D
-755 YYYSGYND
+755 ND
-763 KNKTYNPIKHDA
+763 STSYWDGKVNTQLANLSNLCYRSKSTYNPFKKSYTDDKGVYHPTNCTWYA
-775 TYGRNPSYGFYY
+775 FGR
-787 WNAMDIEAKNLPVKA
+787 M
-802 TADGTVD
+802 
-809 RVAVFPLSSYGPHII
+809 
-824 IRHKDGRYSLYAHLK
+824 
-839 TGSILVKENQEVK
+839 QEVCGIK
-852 KGQQIANSG
+852 LKASGNAKTWGDAEKSDNNVIVNKTISSKCVGVRMTGGGGAGHVVFIEYVDNSG
-861 YSLSK
+861 YVY
-866 DKNPKQSWH
+866 
-875 LHFAITEVGAW
+875 FTEAN
-886 QYFRDRVSLCYGNR
+886 FN
-900 VIGANKTQASK
+900 NKTDLKVRKEAKSFF
-911 DNYSKDATEWFNKHN
+911 DNYTWFIHPK
-926 GSYKTY
+926 

>member
-1 MKKIGLLALGLALA
+1 MKKLGLLALGLALA

-30 PLQTYAVKKMNCYL
+30 PLQTYAVKKLNCYL

-77 GNGRVSRWFRA
+77 GNGRVSKWFRA

-190 KKQEQSSSYGVWK
+190 KKQEQTSYGVWK

-216 SLSGAR
+216 DLRGAR
-222 AGWVT
+222 AGWIT
-227 AGSDLEVLGENAK
+227 SGSDIEVLGENVK

-273 QQVNNNVINRNPI
+273 NQVNNNVINRNPI

-298 QSSSYGVWKAT
+298 QTSYGVWKAT
-309 ARYRANTYDNPGL
+309 ARYTANTYDNPDL
-322 SGARAGW
+322 RGARAGW
-329 VTAGSDIEVLGENAK
+329 ITNGSDI
-344 SYFIR
+344 
-349 YWADNGAK
+349 
-357 RERYVERTA
+357 
-366 VKGLN
+366 
-371 EDKENKQQ
+371 
-379 EQTSYKVWS
+379 
-388 TVTSYTANTYD
+388 
-399 TPDLSGTRAG
+399 
-409 WVTSGSR
+409 
-416 IEVLGETVKSYYIRY
+416 
-431 WNDSGKPR
+431 
-439 EKYVAKNAVKV
+439 
-450 LGNLPHN
+450 
-457 PIVKPVQREDK
+457 
-468 KQEQSSS
+468 
-475 YGVWKATAR
+475 
-484 YRANTYDNPNL
+484 
-495 SGARAGWVTAGSDLE
+495 E

-546 KENKKQVNNNVINQ
+546 KENKKQVNNNRINT

-573 QEQSSSYGV
+573 QEQSS
-582 WKATARYRANTY
+582 
-594 DNPNLSGARA
+594 
-604 GWVTAGS
+604 
-611 DLEVLGE
+611 
-618 NAKSYFIR
+618 
-626 YWADN
+626 
-631 GAKRERYVERTAVKG
+631 
-646 LNEDKENKKQE
+646 
-657 QTSYGVW
+657 SYGVW

-731 KDDKNIVPS
+731 KENKKQVNNNVINKNPIVKPVQREDKKQEQSSSYGVWKATARYTANTYDNPDLRGMRAGRVTSGSDIEVLGENAKS
-740 GDYVWPIDAYKISCL
+740 YFIRYWADNGATRERYVERTAVKGLNEDKENNQIGDYVWPIDAYKISCL
-755 YYYSGYND
+755 FYYSGFNE
-763 KNKTYNPIKHDA
+763 KNQTYNPKPHDA
-775 TYGRNPSYGFYY
+775 TYGSKPSYGFYY
-787 WNAMDIEAKNLPVKA
+787 WNAVDIAPPRKTSLPVKA

-809 RVAVFPLSSYGPHII
+809 RVVSVYDLKSYGPHII

-839 TGSILVKENQEVK
+839 QGSICVKEKQEVK
-852 KGQQIANSG
+852 KGHQIALSG

-866 DKNPKQSWH
+866 GKNPTENWH
-875 LHFAITEVGAW
+875 LHFAITDVGAW
-886 QYFRDRVSLCYGNR
+886 QYFRDRVSLIYGDR
-900 VIGANKTQASK
+900 VIGANKKMATK
-911 DNYSKDATEWFNKHN
+911 DKYSKDATEWFKTH
-926 GSYKTY
+926 SYGTY

>member
-100 ERYSPKANTNT
+100 ERYSPKANTYT
-111 YTGPDHSRKFG
+111 YTNPNHNKQFG
-122 SFNDNETL
+122 SFNDNEPI
-130 LVVSESGESRQFIYK
+130 LVVSDSGQSRQFIYK
-145 LNNGGY
+145 LNSGGY

-175 VINKNPIVKPVQRED
+175 VINK
-190 KKQEQSSSYGVWK
+190 
-203 ATARYTANTYDNP
+203 
-216 SLSGAR
+216 
-222 AGWVT
+222 
-227 AGSDLEVLGENAK
+227 
-240 SYFIRYWADNGAKR
+240 
-254 ERYVERTA
+254 
-262 VKGLNEDKENK
+262 
-273 QQVNNNVINRNPI
+273 
-286 VKPVQREDKKQE
+286 
-298 QSSSYGVWKAT
+298 
-309 ARYRANTYDNPGL
+309 
-322 SGARAGW
+322 
-329 VTAGSDIEVLGENAK
+329 
-344 SYFIR
+344 
-349 YWADNGAK
+349 
-357 RERYVERTA
+357 
-366 VKGLN
+366 
-371 EDKENKQQ
+371 
-379 EQTSYKVWS
+379 
-388 TVTSYTANTYD
+388 
-399 TPDLSGTRAG
+399 
-409 WVTSGSR
+409 
-416 IEVLGETVKSYYIRY
+416 
-431 WNDSGKPR
+431 
-439 EKYVAKNAVKV
+439 
-450 LGNLPHN
+450 N

-546 KENKKQVNNNVINQ
+546 KENKQQVNNNVINK

-631 GAKRERYVERTAVKG
+631 GAT
-646 LNEDKENKKQE
+646 
-657 QTSYGVW
+657 
-664 KATARY
+664 
-670 TANTYDNPDLRGMRA
+670 
-685 GRVTSGSDIEV
+685 
-696 LGENAKSYFIR
+696 
-707 YWADNG
+707 
-713 AKRER
+713 RER

-731 KDDKNIVPS
+731 KDNKNIVPS
-740 GDYVWPIDAYKISCL
+740 GDYVWPIDAYNISCL
-755 YYYSGYND
+755 YYYSGYNE
-763 KNKTYNPIKHDA
+763 KNNTYNPKKHSA
-775 TYGRNPSYGFYY
+775 TYNNNPSYGFDY
-787 WNAMDIEAKNLPVKA
+787 WNAVDIAPPTGTSLPVKA
-802 TADGTVD
+802 TADGTIEHVGN
-809 RVAVFPLSSYGPHII
+809 LGLKSYGPHVII
-824 IRHKDGRYSLYAHLK
+824 HHKDGRYSLYAHLK
-839 TGSILVKENQEVK
+839 EGTILVKKKQEVK
-852 KGQQIANSG
+852 KGQKIADSG
-861 YSLSK
+861 YSLAK
-866 DKNPKQSWH
+866 DKNQKYTIKSWH

-886 QYFRDRVSLCYGNR
+886 QYFRDRVSLNYGTR
-900 VIGANKTQASK
+900 VIRTNQIKASN
-911 DNYSKDATEWFNKHN
+911 DLYSKDAANWFNTH
-926 GSYKTY
+926 SYSKW